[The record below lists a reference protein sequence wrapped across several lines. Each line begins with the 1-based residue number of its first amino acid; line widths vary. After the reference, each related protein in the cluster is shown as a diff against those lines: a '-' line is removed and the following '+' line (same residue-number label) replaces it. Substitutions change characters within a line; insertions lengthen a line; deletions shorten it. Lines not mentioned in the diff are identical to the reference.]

1 MWKKG
6 TMDAE
11 TDRSTPYGTLKNPS
25 YRPRVLDRRI
35 AEGLAVFGA
44 VCIQGPKYCGK
55 TWSGRS
61 LSNSEISLMNPEGNF
76 TNRTTAELAP
86 DLALQGASP
95 RLVDEWQE
103 VPQLW
108 DAVRNTVDVSNKER
122 TFILTGSATPR
133 DLQPRHSGVG
143 RIERLRM
150 RTMSLAETGVSNAS
164 VSLGSLFEGQQPH
177 SVAPALTLED
187 LAAQVVVGGWP
198 GALGLPVNQGMRVA
212 HNYIDDLR
220 DFDFSS
226 VDSIKRD
233 PRKVQRLLHSLA
245 RNVEQPA
252 ANKTLI
258 RDMTASAEDGPLSI
272 ETVDNY
278 LDVLRR
284 TFVLEEIAPWAPNLR
299 SPLRINKKPKYHF
312 VDPSLPAAILGVGIP
327 ALMGDL
333 ELFGLLFE
341 GLCLRDLLVYAEA
354 MEASVYY
361 YRDANGLEADAIVE
375 HPDGNWGAIE
385 IKLGHNQ
392 ADVAAAHLLKLRSRV
407 VDAGG
412 REPAFLATV
421 EGLSAY
427 ALPRPDG
434 VLTIPIATL
443 AP

>member
-1 MWKKG
+1 MNS
-6 TMDAE
+6 ASNQ
-11 TDRSTPYGTLKNPS
+11 STPYGALKNPS
-25 YRPRVLDRRI
+25 YRPRILDQRI
-35 AEGLAVFGA
+35 AEGLEIFGA

-61 LSNSEISLMNPEGNF
+61 LSNSEIGLMDPAGNF
-76 TNRTTAELAP
+76 ASRTTAELAP
-86 DLALQGASP
+86 DLALDGASP
-95 RLVDEWQE
+95 RLIDEWQE

-108 DAVRNTVDVSNKER
+108 DAVRNTVDASNKER

-133 DLQPRHSGVG
+133 NIQPRHSGVG
-143 RIERLRM
+143 RIEKLRM
-150 RTMSLAETGVSNAS
+150 RTMSLAEVGISNAS
-164 VSLGSLFEGQQPH
+164 VSLRSLFEGSQPH
-177 SVAPALTLED
+177 SVAPALSLED
-187 LAAQVVVGGWP
+187 LASQIVAGGWP
-198 GALGLPVNQGMRVA
+198 GTLGLSASQGARMAR
-212 HNYIDDLR
+212 NYIDDLR
-220 DFDFSS
+220 NSDFSS

-258 RDMTASAEDGPLSI
+258 RDMTADTNDGPLSI
-272 ETVDNY
+272 ETVDDY
-278 LDVLRR
+278 LDVLQRV
-284 TFVLEEIAPWAPNLR
+284 FVLEEITPWAPNLR

-312 VDPSLPAAILGVGIP
+312 VDPSLPAAILGAGIP

-354 MEASVYY
+354 MEATVHY
-361 YRDANGLEADAIVE
+361 YRDANGLEADAIIE
-375 HPDGNWGAIE
+375 QPDGNWGAIE

-392 ADVAAAHLLKLRSRV
+392 ADVAAAHLLKLRSRIV
-407 VDAGG
+407 EAGG
-412 REPAFLATV
+412 REPTFLATV
-421 EGLSAY
+421 EGLSSY